1 VKCPFFQND
10 DGRRRIN
17 CEGITDQS
25 ITAVIFR
32 TRGGY
37 GTQIRVFCCE
47 NYKKCEI
54 YRMLM
59 ANKYDE
65 EE

>member
-1 VKCPFFQND
+1 VKCPFFRND

-37 GTQIRVFCCE
+37 NTQIRVFCCE
-47 NYKKCEI
+47 HYKKCEI

-59 ANKYDE
+59 AKYDD
-65 EE
+65 